1 MKDHWI
7 TSILK
12 SNFHNMINNKKAFL
26 VMISALTLNS
36 LIYFGLWIIL
46 FSRIS
51 SLRGWGLNDIA
62 FLFGSSAIGLG
73 FVFFVLGGSNSL
85 ARTIQSGQLDIHL
98 ARPRSPLLLALLE
111 RMRADNLGD
120 IVSGLIMITIFTSL
134 TWTHIPLVIILS
146 ITSGLIF
153 FAFRLFVHSL
163 AFWGASDGSAENG
176 FMAFLIAGTNPQ
188 KGLGPYMKIAFLTI
202 FPAGYA
208 GLLPV
213 EIIRSFRWDYLVL
226 QIGGSVTLACFAVWF
241 FYTGLRRYTSGN
253 NFLVM
258 R

>member
-1 MKDHWI
+1 MRHHWI
-7 TSILK
+7 TSLLK
-12 SNFHNMINNKKAFL
+12 SNFQNMLNNKKAFF
-26 VMISALTLNS
+26 VMIGALTVNS
-36 LIYFGLWIIL
+36 LIYFGLWIIV
-46 FSRIS
+46 FSKVS
-51 SLRGWGLNDIA
+51 SLRGWNLGDIA
-62 FLFGSSAIGLG
+62 FLLGSSAMGLG
-73 FVFFVLGGSNSL
+73 FMFFILGGTSSL

-120 IVSGLIMITIFTSL
+120 IVSGALMIAIFAPL
-134 TWTHIPLVIILS
+134 TWSHIPLIIVLS
-146 ITSGLIF
+146 FTSGLIF

-176 FMAFLIAGTNPQ
+176 FIAFLIAGTNPQ

-213 EIIRSFRWDYLVL
+213 EIIRSFRWDYLAL
-226 QIGGSVTLACFAVWF
+226 QIGGSVTLASLAIWF
-241 FYTGLRRYTSGN
+241 FYCGLRRYTSGN
-253 NFLVM
+253 NFLVL